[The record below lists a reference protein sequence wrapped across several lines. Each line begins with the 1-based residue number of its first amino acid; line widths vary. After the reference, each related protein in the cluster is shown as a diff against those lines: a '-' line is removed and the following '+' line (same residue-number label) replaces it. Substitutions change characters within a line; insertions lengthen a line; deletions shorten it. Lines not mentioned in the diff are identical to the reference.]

1 MSQEL
6 AASIEWLIISKPLPS
21 RFDKRKRRF
30 ESRDSIMP
38 KRVKPERDRKKLHNR
53 SIQKKIRQILHFSKY
68 SLKMITRGKISVS
81 VEMSWRLT
89 ALLVFLA
96 KMIPFENNH
105 YDKRQRP
112 KLLKFR
118 TAQPTGCK
126 KQKLH
131 LADIKT

>member
-1 MSQEL
+1 
-6 AASIEWLIISKPLPS
+6 
-21 RFDKRKRRF
+21 
-30 ESRDSIMP
+30 
-38 KRVKPERDRKKLHNR
+38 
-53 SIQKKIRQILHFSKY
+53 
-68 SLKMITRGKISVS
+68 MITRGKISVS

-131 LADIKT
+131 LADVSPRVFFHTINITEII